1 MQSLQDFNKT
11 VAEIVRAD
19 YRTADV
25 FKKYGIN
32 YCCGGKLPLRE
43 ACAVQNIDISDIRE
57 ELIRATKT
65 ISLPNT
71 LQYDQWKVD
80 FLIDYIVN
88 VHHEYLRQAI
98 PALEGALLSFVGS
111 HLKQYPEL
119 SQVQKVFQ
127 ELVHL
132 VLYNNQQEEESIFP
146 YIKLI
151 ANAYQRKESYGSLF
165 VKTLRK
171 PLSNLEAESNKI
183 SSLLGRLRSLT
194 HQYNFPENA
203 CTNHRVVFHKLKEFD
218 NDLIQH
224 KHLENN
230 ILFPKAV
237 ELEKELL
244 KMDHA

>member
-1 MQSLQDFNKT
+1 MQSLQEFNKT
-11 VAEIVRAD
+11 VAEIVRTD

-32 YCCGGKLPLRE
+32 YCCSGKLPLAE
-43 ACAVQNIDISDIRE
+43 ACAAQNIDIGHIQE

-71 LQYDQWKVD
+71 LQYGQWKVD

-88 VHHEYLRQAI
+88 VHHEYLKQAI
-98 PALEGALLSFVGS
+98 PALEGTLGPFVGG
-111 HLKQYPEL
+111 HLKQFPEL
-119 SQVQKVFQ
+119 HQVQEAFQ
-127 ELVHL
+127 ELVQL
-132 VLYNNQQEEESIFP
+132 VLHGNRQEEESIFP

-171 PLSNLEAESNKI
+171 PSSNLEAENHKI
-183 SSLLGRLRSLT
+183 SSLLGRLRALT
-194 HQYNFPENA
+194 HQYAFPENA

-218 NDLIQH
+218 NDLVQH

-230 ILFPKAV
+230 ILFPKAA